1 MYVVWLGHFFN
12 GTKCF
17 ACPIRRCSR
26 MSSGDATDC
35 GRAQWIPSDGFRAS
49 SYSFSAPW
57 YVESGNYFSS
67 LLNFGSGF
75 TLLVIIFFLI
85 ASGLLLRPLH
95 ACCYIW
101 RCCLYYFL
109 LFLVPFAP
117 FAFVYSLIE
126 KIMSRVSAIVGPR
139 VSRIF

>member
-1 MYVVWLGHFFN
+1 
-12 GTKCF
+12 
-17 ACPIRRCSR
+17 

-67 LLNFGSGF
+67 LLNFSSGF
-75 TLLVIIFFLI
+75 TLLVITYDCEWAII
-85 ASGLLLRPLH
+85 TSPSRMLLYLAMLFILFSVVSCSVCPIRF
-95 ACCYIW
+95 
-101 RCCLYYFL
+101 CLL
-109 LFLVPFAP
+109 
-117 FAFVYSLIE
+117 LIE

-139 VSRIF
+139 VY